1 MTILG
6 TYSSGLLDSTQ
17 HTGLAILTFVGA
29 VVSVLVVALNALI
42 AVLADSY
49 ARVQEKA
56 VANQRKERAE
66 LIVEYLSILPPPR
79 RREIEKNTR
88 YFHALLEADE
98 DGDLLINK
106 DDWQGGLNAL
116 RRDLEEMNAH
126 GAELTHQAMADFKAS
141 IDNDIAALRREIVGM
156 LQDVSNDM
164 KEIRRVQKEGGV
176 TFNGSNVAKAVR
188 AVKSIGKNLQK
199 KI

>member
-116 RRDLEEMNAH
+116 RRDLEEMNAR
-126 GAELTHQAMADFKAS
+126 GAELTHQAMADFKVS

-164 KEIRRVQKEGGV
+164 KEMRRVQKEGGV